1 MDEKSY
7 SGESVTDKDSSD
19 ALDGQGSSWDPY
31 AYEHEVPSPQ
41 CLLRTKRDIVD
52 IHAEPP
58 PGVIIVPDE
67 QNITKIHALVTGPFE
82 TPYEGG
88 FFYFLL
94 RCPPDYPI
102 QPPRVRLMTT
112 GYGSVRFN
120 PNLYRNGKVCLSILG
135 TWAGPAWS
143 PAQSLASVLIS
154 IQSLMNEFP
163 YHNEPGYEEE
173 RNPGDA
179 IQYNEI
185 IRHETIRVAVCDMV
199 ESCLMDVFG
208 PPALREAIEKA
219 FPDYFD
225 YYETVVKNKL
235 HLSGMA
241 MCDPFGDQRGVFQYT
256 TLLTRLYN
264 LRDRLKEKA
273 LRCRS
278 S

>member
-1 MDEKSY
+1 MDENIDDNDTAS
-7 SGESVTDKDSSD
+7 SSTPMTNESSD
-19 ALDGQGSSWDPY
+19 SLDGLSYSWDPY
-31 AYEHEVPSPQ
+31 AHEHEIPSPQ

-67 QNITKIHALVTGPFE
+67 KNIT
-82 TPYEGG
+82 
-88 FFYFLL
+88 

-154 IQSLMNEFP
+154 IQSLMNDRP
-163 YHNEPGYEEE
+163 YHNEPGYEKEKS
-173 RNPGDA
+173 PGDA
-179 IQYNEI
+179 DRYNEI

-199 ESCLMDVFG
+199 ESCLTDVFG
-208 PPALREAIEKA
+208 PPALRETIEKA
-219 FPDYFD
+219 FPDYFE

-235 HLSGMA
+235 HLSGLA
-241 MCDPFGDQRGVFQYT
+241 MCDPFGEHRGVFQYS
-256 TLLTRLYN
+256 TLLTRLRT
-264 LRDRLKEKA
+264 LRDRLKEKTLKCA
-273 LRCRS
+273 S